1 MPQYKVEIPGQGTFN
16 VDSPEELTDAQVYAA
31 VQQQLRSEISEAP
44 QEVAA
49 PTFGGQTKEF
59 FKGLLPGGIGLVEQA
74 GMGISALLPEEQEKA
89 TQQYIKEA
97 ATTAKAPFAAAPGYE
112 DTIGRKFGEAA
123 GSIVPFL
130 ATGPFGMAGRVAGYG
145 LGIGAGAGTQVEKS
159 AAEGATEGQQTTA
172 TALGAVVGA
181 SEMFA
186 PARIL
191 KRIAQPI
198 AEGATAFVKRALVA
212 GGEEAAQEAASQAA
226 QNLITKGVYKPEQE
240 IIEQVGESAAYGGA
254 VGALAQGLLDLA
266 LGRRVRGASLE
277 QPAAGEAAPPLEP
290 GAPVAPTDEEEIPE
304 PTLRQPAPEKAGKEP
319 VLPGSAASFKERLE
333 QRKQLE
339 KAVAPYEKEQARIA
353 ALTPFDYLM
362 EQTGEVPKPT
372 KVKEGEGLVAADMT
386 GLPYAMKFAKQQIEA
401 AKYNEIE
408 PDVSKY
414 IEYLLTKPDYANI
427 LAAQAKQLPGLNA
440 KQSKSVLAALPSA
453 LKLRAE
459 AEAKKTAE
467 AEKPAETPDKDLSH
481 LEPLFNKAFEGT
493 APIIEV
499 NENLMPTR
507 NAKMV
512 RENVNTLLQQADDVE
527 AAYRAARRAG
537 NRAAAVS
544 AFAQKQG
551 ILKKL
556 NALTEETPAGD
567 LTEGKQKPPGEIDT
581 RASYAREVI
590 QLRRQQQKALEDIEV
605 TLNTLRAGDV
615 MGREVEPVRDPE
627 TGKITMKPVEIGKGA
642 AGSSGAVLAQ
652 RAESLR
658 GDYINALLK
667 EAATHRRALGKA
679 PITVDEATKAASRVY
694 DVVNEWIE
702 RSKAKPLPRFV
713 EKPEF
718 VEKIVQPAQK
728 RAGKIVRGAV
738 TERTYSEKPPAKAPE
753 GYDETDG
760 KWEKFST
767 GKPNP
772 PFVWEF
778 VDTRPVE
785 GRFNE
790 IAKLSDKEI
799 KHFKAQIDNV
809 VKSLEE
815 IPSEVSRE
823 TPLLKQQFAGAEA
836 KKTAEARGETAATA
850 SGEMRRLREY
860 VGNMI
865 DKALTRNI
873 PEGAVEETE
882 DGPIR
887 TQGIKETLERAKE
900 IIEDGKASKTLLD
913 AAQNQAARILRGED
927 LGKQIYTRRELAS
940 TKRVVDNVPGREA
953 ETRIGERRTY
963 RQVGYE
969 AALAPEGSALRELQD
984 AIKLYERTAQE
995 GEIAGE
1001 GAAGQG
1007 QLFPE
1012 TRKDIGYIRATP
1024 ANFAKS
1030 PQIKPVWEAL
1040 EQSRKLKAEIDQ
1052 KAKIDKARAV
1062 VAVKEVESLTTLV
1075 DNIKAN
1081 TKFFWADTT
1090 KWSNEALAKAFVPY
1104 PEIGT
1109 TPEEQALVNIYLKS
1123 PKSLS
1128 EQEKASVDAIIKTFT
1143 AKALPKYQEK
1153 LKQAVS
1159 MLAQGERLNDF
1170 DNKLLGFMQDS
1181 NKSVREAAEAKKQA
1195 LAPLQEA
1202 LERIRTALK
1211 ASPVLTEAQKDAIGL
1226 EGKIS
1231 DQRAKYSQTVEA
1243 AIKKTNDQMVVA
1255 RDAILNPQIEPVL
1268 RSLKAASTRLEKVLD
1283 EITNAEEAFDAMLE
1297 TKDGEERLLNSPYQV
1312 ESLRKNKETAEKLID
1327 QIQEQSKIYEDLLK
1341 QKNEDFTRS
1350 SIAVQAMLD
1359 KNVKY
1364 EREYLEILESQLAF
1378 VRGEDIDAMQEKP
1391 GERRMFEKVTAT
1403 QKYPFAARRAEEA
1416 IKVQRAALE
1425 AAKKRADA
1433 FKKETDD
1440 TKDKIEKTQKQ
1451 AATDIAAKLPGIQM
1465 LQGEV
1470 SKLKTAAEKEAE
1482 AKNKAELDLTAE
1494 TIDAGRRAQI
1504 KQTKLDELN
1513 TELENL
1519 YLDFAGRAGPTDPA
1533 LLQEFARNKKKSPAT
1548 RAYAQAKLD
1557 LYNQIEILEAQE
1569 DALKTG
1575 KPFRKPR
1582 TATTPSTAA
1591 LAGAKEFRSGSEDQI
1606 KQRQK
1611 RIDAA
1616 IDKEYARY
1624 ERLEAKATMQADKE
1638 ARKYA
1643 ENLFESDDYIE
1654 PSRQSYEFSRGT
1666 PSTGLTKA
1674 ELEAELTAGM
1684 GEPVTGRG
1692 REAQVKRALSVYE
1705 NLDDYL
1711 SQFKDATRQKLEGQI
1726 PSDAKGFVQDGKAVL
1741 FANNI
1746 AKGEGLGVL
1755 LHEVGVH
1762 IGFRNFFNQAQ
1773 YNALVK
1779 TVKSWAA
1786 REDGSME
1793 ARVGKA
1799 AMDRVKAAETPAN
1812 QIDDEL
1818 LAYAVEEAMKAG
1830 VDPEGVKKGS
1840 AVQNWLRMVVDAFR
1854 KALEKFG
1861 INAKNLTAGDLV
1873 NFAYGAAHLELKGT
1887 WHGTGV
1893 EFKEFD
1899 HAYMS
1904 TGEGHQA
1911 FGWGTYR
1918 AQQKGIAK
1926 NYQSIAA
1933 DNQTEKW
1940 MERPDVKEWFE
1951 TQKPKFTGTLPEGT
1965 PDWIL
1970 DNALFEAA
1978 TAPIKLNPYRAFRD
1992 TFKNNVEELADLR
2005 KDGRPEAAFKDAT
2018 DAEFKNKLKELEKYA
2033 ETAAEHL
2040 TAVYEEPVYKGRPHY
2055 DLFADN
2061 PAASDAIKYFK
2072 IALAMGKEPSW
2083 KNAITEAKAAAEYS
2097 MKLFEQTDLER
2108 ENNSFYERAKK
2119 TYNDLDTLDVKDF
2132 KYNPPSGPPV
2142 PEPVG
2147 YLLRT
2152 LHTRPENEYVHW
2164 DDSAD
2169 KQPPVVKA
2177 VFKRIYDSLTPP
2189 QKEFFDRAISTT
2201 PLDRQNGQDLYQ
2213 ALSAVFEKSG
2223 TPSRLSDRMAS
2234 EMLYAEGVAGIK
2246 FFDNPSR
2253 KTKQGTF
2260 NYVDFSDKEEGA
2272 QIIGVDL
2279 EPVGKTKEM
2288 LFSRAVAPGF
2298 EDALNTANDIIA
2310 KPKTVRQ
2317 RVEAN
2322 LGLAFRTQVLDR
2334 LAPLEQVAKTMLDPL
2349 KGTQMMYYLRMADQR
2364 MSFVQQAVGRGV
2376 PQLVGYKRKDGQ
2388 TEYLIESKEG
2398 VNLSSVVDTLKS
2410 APGMNAEAA
2419 NKLFTLYLAG
2429 KRADRVGYNKL
2440 NFSKTE
2446 AEIRSA
2452 VEQIEGNKEVL
2463 AVFEKAR
2470 NQYNAYN
2477 RNLMK
2482 FMESTG
2488 AMSKEVADQL
2498 ANTNDYIPY
2507 YRERNGNAELVIGGE
2522 GTFKMGSLKDQPQ
2535 LRELIGGE
2543 EKIMDFLTS
2552 SVENTSIIMDIGLRN
2567 KATTNAMFELVDLGI
2582 ARFVKPEST
2591 GPNIVRFKDKGEEK
2605 AIEINT
2611 RNTDFPADLLVK
2623 GLEGIP
2629 VNNSAVVRAMG
2640 ASSTFLRKAITLN
2653 PLYSLRQI
2661 FRDSVAAPLLSGAD
2675 MVPLLGALK
2684 QIGASA
2690 TKEKLEARG
2699 IVGGQVFTGTN
2710 EDLTAILREF
2720 QSGKIGLSQLMARA
2734 EGIAIEADATTRRAQ
2749 YDSYIKQGLS
2759 EMEATL
2765 MSLESMNF
2773 NRKGLSPSVRMAST
2787 LIPFFNAQL
2796 QSLDV
2801 LYRAMT
2807 GKMPFNER
2815 LDIQGKL
2822 YRRGMLLAGTAV
2834 AYALLMQD
2842 DEAYKNANP
2851 DEKYGNF
2858 FVRLPGLKE
2867 PIRVPIPF
2875 EIGYIFK
2882 ALPEAMV
2889 NIMANKQGD
2898 EEAYKA
2904 FKQIALQTIPGGTS
2918 LFLPA
2923 AVKPIV
2929 ENVAN
2934 YSFFTGRSLET
2945 KREQNLEAAYRYRDN
2960 TSEIVKMIGQAGNVS
2975 PIKLENLIRGYTGS
2989 MGMALAQSLNMAMP
3003 TPKGTPEQATKRL
3016 SDTAVIG
3023 PLFQPNDAG
3032 GIVGAVYD
3040 RMTEVKEVKNTFDEL
3055 VRDGRRAEAK
3065 EYLQTHLNDYAAS
3078 AIAGNAQQQMTLV
3091 TQAMNAV
3098 KASNLPPD
3106 QKREKLDELQALRIK
3121 IATNIR
3127 EAFDR
3132 TTPPEPRP

>member
-31 VQQQLRSEISEAP
+31 VRQQLRSEVSEAP

-49 PTFGGQTKEF
+49 PTVGGQTKEF

-89 TQQYIKEA
+89 TQQYIKETA
-97 ATTAKAPFAAAPGYE
+97 AAAKAPFAAAPGYE

-159 AAEGATEGQQTTA
+159 AAEGATEEQQTAA
-172 TALGAVVGA
+172 TALGSVVGA

-191 KRIAQPI
+191 KRIAEPL
-198 AEGATAFVKRALVA
+198 AAGAAALVKRAFIA

-226 QNLITKGVYKPEQE
+226 QNIITKGIYKPEQE

-266 LGRRVRGASLE
+266 LGRRVRGASSE
-277 QPAAGEAAPPLEP
+277 QPEAGEVAAPPEP
-290 GAPVAPTDEEEIPE
+290 GAPVAPTTPEEEVSE
-304 PTLRQPAPEKAGKEP
+304 PTLRQPVPEKDAKEP
-319 VLPGSAASFKERLE
+319 VLPGAAASFKDRIA

-339 KAVAPYEKEQARIA
+339 KAVAPYEKEQARVA

-362 EQTGEVPKPT
+362 EQTGEVPKPAE
-372 KVKEGEGLVAADMT
+372 VKEGEGVVTADMT

-414 IEYLLTKPDYANI
+414 IEYLITKPEYADI
-427 LAAQAKQLPGLNA
+427 LAKQVKQLPGLNA

-459 AEAKKTAE
+459 AEAKKAAE

-481 LEPLFNKAFEGT
+481 LEPLFNKAFEGKE
-493 APIIEV
+493 PIIEV

-507 NAKMV
+507 NAKIV

-527 AAYRAARRAG
+527 ATYRAARRAG

-544 AFAQKQG
+544 AFAQKQV
-551 ILKKL
+551 IIKKL

-567 LTEGKQKPPGEIDT
+567 LTAGKQKPPGEIDT
-581 RASYAREVI
+581 RASYAREVV

-615 MGREVEPVRDPE
+615 MGREIEPVRDPE
-627 TGKITMKPVEIGKGA
+627 TGQITMKPVELGKGV
-642 AGSSGAVLAQ
+642 AGASGAVLAQ
-652 RAESLR
+652 RAETLR

-694 DVVNEWIE
+694 DVVSEWIE

-728 RAGKIVRGAV
+728 RAGKIIRGAV
-738 TERTYSEKPPAKAPE
+738 TERAYSDKPPAKAPE
-753 GYDETDG
+753 GQDFTTG
-760 KWEKFST
+760 KWEKFPT

-778 VDTRPVE
+778 IDSRPVE

-790 IAKLSDKEI
+790 IARLSDKEV

-809 VKSLEE
+809 VKDLEE

-823 TPLLKQQFAGAEA
+823 TPLLKQQFAGTEA
-836 KKTAEARGETAATA
+836 QKTAEAKGETATTVDGELRRRTEFVRNLMSKPPRSPLVKGTRDALNRATDIMD
-850 SGEMRRLREY
+850 S
-860 VGNMI
+860 
-865 DKALTRNI
+865 
-873 PEGAVEETE
+873 
-882 DGPIR
+882 
-887 TQGIKETLERAKE
+887 
-900 IIEDGKASKTLLD
+900 GKASRNLLD
-913 AAQNQAARILRGED
+913 AVEYVATNLAEGRRVMPQDVQAI
-927 LGKQIYTRRELAS
+927 
-940 TKRVVDNVPGREA
+940 N
-953 ETRIGERRTY
+953 
-963 RQVGYE
+963 
-969 AALAPEGSALRELQD
+969 D

-1040 EQSRKLKAEIDQ
+1040 EQSRKLKAELDQ
-1052 KAKIDKARAV
+1052 KTKIDKAKAV
-1062 VAVKEVESLTTLV
+1062 VAINDIESLTTLV
-1075 DNIKAN
+1075 DNIKKD

-1090 KWSNEALAKAFVPY
+1090 KWSDQALAKAFVQFPD
-1104 PEIGT
+1104 IGKT
-1109 TPEEQALVNIYLKS
+1109 AEEQALVDIYLKS

-1128 EQEKASVDAIIKTFT
+1128 AADAAKVKELVSAFNT
-1143 AKALPKYQEK
+1143 KALPQYKEK
-1153 LKQAVS
+1153 LNQAVQ
-1159 MLAQGERLNDF
+1159 MLAQGERLNDV
-1170 DNKLLGFMQDS
+1170 DNRLLGFMQDT

-1195 LAPLQEA
+1195 FAPLQEA

-1211 ASPVLTEAQKDAIGL
+1211 ASPVLTEVQKDALGL

-1231 DQRAKYSQTVEA
+1231 DQRSKYGQSVEA
-1243 AIKKTNDQMVVA
+1243 AIKKTNDQMVAA

-1268 RSLKAASTRLEKVLD
+1268 RSLKAAGTRLEKVLD
-1283 EITNAEEAFDAMLE
+1283 EISNAEEAFDAMLE
-1297 TKDGEERLLNSPYQV
+1297 TKDGEERLLSSPYQV

-1364 EREYLEILESQLAF
+1364 EREYLEILEGQLAF

-1391 GERRMFEKVTAT
+1391 GERRMFEKVVST

-1416 IKVQRAALE
+1416 IKAQRAALE
-1425 AAKKRADA
+1425 SAKKRADE
-1433 FKKETDD
+1433 FKKDTAD
-1440 TKDKIEKTQKQ
+1440 TKVKLEKTQKQ
-1451 AATDIAAKLPGIQM
+1451 AATDIAEKLPGVQM
-1465 LQGEV
+1465 SQGEV

-1504 KQTKLDELN
+1504 KQTQLDELN

-1533 LLQEFARNKKKSPAT
+1533 MLQEFARNKKKSPAT

-1557 LYNQIEILEAQE
+1557 LYNKIEIIEAQE
-1569 DALKTG
+1569 DSLKTG

-1591 LAGAKEFRSGSEDQI
+1591 LAGAKEFRSGSDAQRE
-1606 KQRQK
+1606 QRQK
-1611 RIDAA
+1611 RVDAA

-1624 ERLEAKATMQADKE
+1624 ERLETKATMQADKE

-1654 PSRQSYEFSRGT
+1654 PSRQSYEFSRGV

-1692 REAQVKRALSVYE
+1692 KEAQVNRALSVYE
-1705 NLDDYL
+1705 NLDEYL
-1711 SQFKDATRQKLEGQI
+1711 SQFKDATRKKLESQI
-1726 PSDAKGFVQDGKAVL
+1726 PLDAKGFVQDGKAVL

-1830 VDPEGVKKGS
+1830 VEPEGVKKGS

-1873 NFAYGAAHLELKGT
+1873 NFAYGAAQLELKGT

-1899 HAYMS
+1899 HSYMS

-1911 FGWGTYR
+1911 FGYGTYR
-1918 AQQKGIAK
+1918 AQQKGIGK
-1926 NYQSIAA
+1926 NYQNIASE
-1933 DNQTEKW
+1933 NQVAQW
-1940 MERPDVKEWFE
+1940 AERPDVKEWFE
-1951 TQKPKFTGTLPEGT
+1951 TQRPKFTGTLPEGT
-1965 PDWIL
+1965 SDWLL
-1970 DNALFEAA
+1970 DSALYEAA
-1978 TAPIKLNPYRAFRD
+1978 MASKGLSPYRAFKD
-1992 TFKNNVEELADLR
+1992 TFKNNIKELKGLR
-2005 KDGRPEAAFKDAT
+2005 ENDMFEASFKNTT
-2018 DAEFKNKLKELEKYA
+2018 DAEFENKVKELEKFA
-2033 ETAAEHL
+2033 ETADEHL
-2040 TAVYEEPVYKGRPHY
+2040 IAVYDQPVYKGKQYHEIY
-2055 DLFADN
+2055 YKN
-2061 PAASDAIKYFK
+2061 PAASNVIH
-2072 IALAMGKEPSW
+2072 
-2083 KNAITEAKAAAEYS
+2083 
-2097 MKLFEQTDLER
+2097 LFEQLRDK
-2108 ENNSFYERAKK
+2108 NNGVAPTWKEAIEKAKVDAGIMLDSFK
-2119 TYNDLDTLDVKDF
+2119 DTPEDRVFYDRYKQVYDTIDSLDVNDF

-2147 YLLRT
+2147 YLMRT

-2164 DDSAD
+2164 DDLAD
-2169 KQPPVVKA
+2169 KQPPAIKA
-2177 VFKRIYDSLTPP
+2177 VFKNIYDSLTSP
-2189 QKEFFDRAISTT
+2189 QKGFFDRAIGTS
-2201 PLDRQNGQDLYQ
+2201 PPDRQNGQDLYQ

-2223 TPSRLSDRMAS
+2223 TPSRLSDMMAS

-2253 KTKQGTF
+2253 QAKKGTF
-2260 NYVDFSDKEEGA
+2260 NYVDFSDKGEGA
-2272 QIIGVDL
+2272 QILGVDL
-2279 EPVGKTKEM
+2279 EPVGQTKEM

-2298 EDALNTANDIIA
+2298 EDALSTANDIIA

-2334 LAPLEQVAKTMLDPL
+2334 LAPLEQIAKTMLDPL
-2349 KGTQMMYYLRMADQR
+2349 KGTQMMYYLRMSDQR

-2398 VNLSSVVDTLKS
+2398 VNLSSVVDTLKD

-2452 VEQIEGNKEVL
+2452 VKQIESNKEL
-2463 AVFEKAR
+2463 LGVFEKAR
-2470 NQYNAYN
+2470 TQYNNYN

-2488 AMSKEVADQL
+2488 AMSKEVAEQL
-2498 ANTNDYIPY
+2498 ASTNDYIPY

-2535 LRELIGGE
+2535 LKELIGGE

-2582 ARFVKPEST
+2582 ARFVKPDST
-2591 GPNIVRFKDKGEEK
+2591 GPNIVRFKDRGEEK
-2605 AIEINT
+2605 AVEINT

-2629 VNNSAVVRAMG
+2629 VNNSALIRAMG
-2640 ASSTFLRKAITLN
+2640 VPSTFLRKAITLN

-2675 MVPLLGALK
+2675 MLPIIGALK

-2710 EDLTAILREF
+2710 EDLTTILREF
-2720 QSGKIGLSQLMARA
+2720 QSGKMGLSQLMARA
-2734 EGIAIEADATTRRAQ
+2734 EGIAMEADATTRRAQ
-2749 YDSYIKQGLS
+2749 YNSYIKQGLS

-2796 QSLDV
+2796 QGLDV

-2858 FVRLPGLKE
+2858 FVRIPGLKE
-2867 PIRVPIPF
+2867 PMRIPIPF

-2889 NIMANKQGD
+2889 NIMANKQGS

-2904 FKQIALQTIPGGTS
+2904 FKQIVLQTIPGGTS
-2918 LFLPA
+2918 LFIPA
-2923 AVKPIV
+2923 AVKPVI
-2929 ENVAN
+2929 ENFAN

-2960 TSEIVKMIGQAGNVS
+2960 TSEIAKFIGQAGNVS
-2975 PIKLENLIRGYTGS
+2975 PIKIENLIRGYTGS
-2989 MGMALAQSLNMAMP
+2989 MGMALAQSFNMAMP

-3016 SDTAVIG
+3016 SETAVIG

-3040 RMTEVKEVKNTFDEL
+3040 RMTEVKEIKNTFDEL
-3055 VRDGRRAEAK
+3055 VKDGRKAEAK
-3065 EYLQTHLNDYAAS
+3065 EYLQKNLNDYAAS
-3078 AIAGNAQQQMTLV
+3078 AVGGNAQQQMTLI

-3106 QKREKLDELQALRIK
+3106 QKRAKLDELQALRIK

-3127 EAFDR
+3127 EVFDK
-3132 TTPPEPRP
+3132 TTLPASRP

>member
-1 MPQYKVEIPGQGTFN
+1 
-16 VDSPEELTDAQVYAA
+16 
-31 VQQQLRSEISEAP
+31 
-44 QEVAA
+44 
-49 PTFGGQTKEF
+49 
-59 FKGLLPGGIGLVEQA
+59 
-74 GMGISALLPEEQEKA
+74 
-89 TQQYIKEA
+89 
-97 ATTAKAPFAAAPGYE
+97 
-112 DTIGRKFGEAA
+112 
-123 GSIVPFL
+123 
-130 ATGPFGMAGRVAGYG
+130 
-145 LGIGAGAGTQVEKS
+145 
-159 AAEGATEGQQTTA
+159 
-172 TALGAVVGA
+172 
-181 SEMFA
+181 
-186 PARIL
+186 
-191 KRIAQPI
+191 
-198 AEGATAFVKRALVA
+198 
-212 GGEEAAQEAASQAA
+212 
-226 QNLITKGVYKPEQE
+226 
-240 IIEQVGESAAYGGA
+240 
-254 VGALAQGLLDLA
+254 
-266 LGRRVRGASLE
+266 
-277 QPAAGEAAPPLEP
+277 
-290 GAPVAPTDEEEIPE
+290 
-304 PTLRQPAPEKAGKEP
+304 
-319 VLPGSAASFKERLE
+319 
-333 QRKQLE
+333 
-339 KAVAPYEKEQARIA
+339 
-353 ALTPFDYLM
+353 
-362 EQTGEVPKPT
+362 
-372 KVKEGEGLVAADMT
+372 
-386 GLPYAMKFAKQQIEA
+386 
-401 AKYNEIE
+401 
-408 PDVSKY
+408 
-414 IEYLLTKPDYANI
+414 
-427 LAAQAKQLPGLNA
+427 
-440 KQSKSVLAALPSA
+440 
-453 LKLRAE
+453 
-459 AEAKKTAE
+459 
-467 AEKPAETPDKDLSH
+467 
-481 LEPLFNKAFEGT
+481 
-493 APIIEV
+493 
-499 NENLMPTR
+499 
-507 NAKMV
+507 
-512 RENVNTLLQQADDVE
+512 
-527 AAYRAARRAG
+527 
-537 NRAAAVS
+537 
-544 AFAQKQG
+544 
-551 ILKKL
+551 
-556 NALTEETPAGD
+556 
-567 LTEGKQKPPGEIDT
+567 
-581 RASYAREVI
+581 
-590 QLRRQQQKALEDIEV
+590 
-605 TLNTLRAGDV
+605 
-615 MGREVEPVRDPE
+615 
-627 TGKITMKPVEIGKGA
+627 
-642 AGSSGAVLAQ
+642 
-652 RAESLR
+652 
-658 GDYINALLK
+658 
-667 EAATHRRALGKA
+667 
-679 PITVDEATKAASRVY
+679 
-694 DVVNEWIE
+694 
-702 RSKAKPLPRFV
+702 
-713 EKPEF
+713 
-718 VEKIVQPAQK
+718 
-728 RAGKIVRGAV
+728 
-738 TERTYSEKPPAKAPE
+738 
-753 GYDETDG
+753 
-760 KWEKFST
+760 
-767 GKPNP
+767 
-772 PFVWEF
+772 
-778 VDTRPVE
+778 
-785 GRFNE
+785 
-790 IAKLSDKEI
+790 
-799 KHFKAQIDNV
+799 
-809 VKSLEE
+809 
-815 IPSEVSRE
+815 
-823 TPLLKQQFAGAEA
+823 
-836 KKTAEARGETAATA
+836 
-850 SGEMRRLREY
+850 
-860 VGNMI
+860 
-865 DKALTRNI
+865 
-873 PEGAVEETE
+873 
-882 DGPIR
+882 
-887 TQGIKETLERAKE
+887 
-900 IIEDGKASKTLLD
+900 LLD
-913 AAQNQAARILRGED
+913 AVAHTATNL
-927 LGKQIYTRRELAS
+927 
-940 TKRVVDNVPGREA
+940 
-953 ETRIGERRTY
+953 
-963 RQVGYE
+963 GYE
-969 AALAPEGSALRELQD
+969 AARSPKIAQRELQD

-1040 EQSRKLKAEIDQ
+1040 EQSRKLKAELDQ

-1062 VAVKEVESLTTLV
+1062 VAVKEVESLTALV

-1090 KWSNEALAKAFVPY
+1090 KWSDQALAKAFVPY
-1104 PEIGT
+1104 PDIGNT
-1109 TPEEQALVNIYLKS
+1109 AAEQALVDIYLKS

-1128 EQEKASVDAIIKTFT
+1128 AQEKASVDAIIKTFT

-1170 DNKLLGFMQDS
+1170 NNKLLGFMQDS

-1202 LERIRTALK
+1202 LDRIKVALK

-1231 DQRAKYSQTVEA
+1231 DQRAKYSQTVES

-1268 RSLKAASTRLEKVLD
+1268 RSLKAAGTRLEKVLD

-1297 TKDGEERLLNSPYQV
+1297 TKGGEERLLNSPYQV

-1465 LQGEV
+1465 SQGEV

-1569 DALKTG
+1569 DSLKTG

-1591 LAGAKEFRSGSEDQI
+1591 LAGAKEFRSGSDAQI
-1606 KQRQK
+1606 EQRQK

-1643 ENLFESDDYIE
+1643 EDLFESDDYIE
-1654 PSRQSYEFSRGT
+1654 PSRQSYEFSRGK

-1674 ELEAELTAGM
+1674 ELIKELDKAIGEKGLFEYTREDPYGNKEAKV
-1684 GEPVTGRG
+1684 VTI
-1692 REAQVKRALSVYE
+1692 YE
-1705 NLDDYL
+1705 NLNEYL
-1711 SQFKDATRQKLEGQI
+1711 GTLEPATRNFNKGQI

-1762 IGFRNFFNQAQ
+1762 IGFRNFFNKAQ

-1799 AMDRVKAAETPAN
+1799 AMDRVKAAKTPAN

-1830 VDPEGVKKGS
+1830 VDPKGVKKGS

-1873 NFAYGAAHLELKGT
+1873 NFAYGAAQLELKGT
-1887 WHGTGV
+1887 WHG
-1893 EFKEFD
+1893 
-1899 HAYMS
+1899 S
-1904 TGEGHQA
+1904 
-1911 FGWGTYR
+1911 
-1918 AQQKGIAK
+1918 
-1926 NYQSIAA
+1926 
-1933 DNQTEKW
+1933 
-1940 MERPDVKEWFE
+1940 
-1951 TQKPKFTGTLPEGT
+1951 
-1965 PDWIL
+1965 
-1970 DNALFEAA
+1970 
-1978 TAPIKLNPYRAFRD
+1978 
-1992 TFKNNVEELADLR
+1992 
-2005 KDGRPEAAFKDAT
+2005 
-2018 DAEFKNKLKELEKYA
+2018 DAEFTAFDTKYVGRGEGAYDRRFDGDNSLGAGPYVTPDKEYAQHYQQAVPFGKAANESGYGKYEYQDYAEALANETYKADTDRTVVEIQRVFESNLIHRYLNSLAGGGELDPIKNKSASNYISEVKERAGKMKLAATDQLDSRQKRKVNAARIEEAEEQLAYA
-2033 ETAAEHL
+2033 LRFE
-2040 TAVYEEPVYKGRPHY
+2040 
-2055 DLFADN
+2055 
-2061 PAASDAIKYFK
+2061 
-2072 IALAMGKEPSW
+2072 
-2083 KNAITEAKAAAEYS
+2083 KAANTLELSKIKGLTERPTEGNLYRTLDDIPRENVFSINSEATVGERPKIDALLKKYGPYYE
-2097 MKLFEQTDLER
+2097 LRNFEQNGKYNMNSLYYDMRDKLGVEKANELLKDAGIEALEQR
-2108 ENNSFYERAKK
+2108 NDRIYIERA
-2119 TYNDLDTLDVKDF
+2119 YLDK
-2132 KYNPPSGPPV
+2132 V
-2142 PEPVG
+2142 PEI
-2147 YLLRT
+2147 L
-2152 LHTRPENEYVHW
+2152 
-2164 DDSAD
+2164 
-2169 KQPPVVKA
+2169 
-2177 VFKRIYDSLTPP
+2177 
-2189 QKEFFDRAISTT
+2189 
-2201 PLDRQNGQDLYQ
+2201 
-2213 ALSAVFEKSG
+2213 G
-2223 TPSRLSDRMAS
+2223 T
-2234 EMLYAEGVAGIK
+2234 
-2246 FFDNPSR
+2246 N
-2253 KTKQGTF
+2253 
-2260 NYVDFSDKEEGA
+2260 
-2272 QIIGVDL
+2272 L
-2279 EPVGKTKEM
+2279 EPVGQLQTGEM

-2349 KGTQMMYYLRMADQR
+2349 KGTQMMYYLRMSDQR

-2398 VNLSSVVDTLKS
+2398 VNLSSVVDTLKD

-2452 VEQIEGNKEVL
+2452 VKQIESNKEL
-2463 AVFEKAR
+2463 LGVFEKAR
-2470 NQYNAYN
+2470 TQYNNYN

-2488 AMSKEVADQL
+2488 AMSKEVAEQL
-2498 ANTNDYIPY
+2498 ASTNDYIPY

-2535 LRELIGGE
+2535 LKELIGGE

-2582 ARFVKPEST
+2582 ARFVKPDST
-2591 GPNIVRFKDKGEEK
+2591 GPNIVRFKDRGEEK
-2605 AIEINT
+2605 AVEINT

-2629 VNNSAVVRAMG
+2629 VNNSALIRAMG
-2640 ASSTFLRKAITLN
+2640 VPSTFLRKAITLN

-2675 MVPLLGALK
+2675 MLPIIGALK

-2710 EDLTAILREF
+2710 EDLTTILREF
-2720 QSGKIGLSQLMARA
+2720 QSGKMGLSQLMARA
-2734 EGIAIEADATTRRAQ
+2734 EGIAMEADASTRRAQ

-2796 QSLDV
+2796 QGLDV

-2822 YRRGMLLAGTAV
+2822 YRRGMLLAGTSV

-2858 FVRLPGLKE
+2858 FVRIPGLKE
-2867 PIRVPIPF
+2867 PMRVPIPF

-2904 FKQIALQTIPGGTS
+2904 FKQIVLQTIPGGTS
-2918 LFLPA
+2918 LFIPA
-2923 AVKPIV
+2923 AVKPVI

-2960 TSEIVKMIGQAGNVS
+2960 TSEIAKLIGQAGNVS
-2975 PIKLENLIRGYTGS
+2975 PIKVENLIRGYTGS
-2989 MGMALAQSLNMAMP
+2989 MGMALAQSFNVAMP

-3016 SDTAVIG
+3016 SETAVIG

>member
-31 VQQQLRSEISEAP
+31 VRQQLRSEASETP
-44 QEVAA
+44 KEVAA
-49 PTFGGQTKEF
+49 PTVGGQTKEF
-59 FKGLLPGGIGLVEQA
+59 FKGLIPGGIGLVEQA

-97 ATTAKAPFAAAPGYE
+97 AATAKDPFAAAPGYE

-123 GSIVPFL
+123 GSTLPFFL
-130 ATGPFGMAGRVAGYG
+130 AGPLGLAGRVAGYG
-145 LGIGAGAGTQVEKS
+145 LGIGAGAGAQVEKS

-172 TALGAVVGA
+172 TILGAGVGA
-181 SEMFA
+181 TEMFA
-186 PARIL
+186 PTRIL
-191 KRIAQPI
+191 KRIGEPI
-198 AEGATAFVKRALVA
+198 AAGATALIKRALMA
-212 GGEEAAQEAASQAA
+212 GGEEAAQEAAAQAA
-226 QNLITKGVYKPEQE
+226 QNLISKGIYKPEQE

-266 LGRRVRGASLE
+266 LGRRGRGASSE
-277 QPAAGEAAPPLEP
+277 QPEAGEAAAPPEP
-290 GAPVAPTDEEEIPE
+290 GAPVAPTTPEEEVPE
-304 PTLRQPAPEKAGKEP
+304 PTLRQPVSEKVAKEP
-319 VLPGSAASFKERLE
+319 VLPGAAASFKERLE

-339 KAVAPYEKEQARIA
+339 KAVAPYEKEQARVA

-362 EQTGEVPKPT
+362 EQTSEVPKPT

-386 GLPYAMKFAKQQIEA
+386 GLSYAMKFAKQQIEA

-427 LAAQAKQLPGLNA
+427 LATHAKQLPGLNA
-440 KQSKSVLAALPSA
+440 KQSKSVLSALPSA

-459 AEAKKTAE
+459 AEAKKIAE

-481 LEPLFNKAFEGT
+481 LEPLFNKAFEGKE
-493 APIIEV
+493 PIIEV

-507 NAKMV
+507 NAKIV

-527 AAYRAARRAG
+527 ATYRAARRAG

-544 AFAQKQG
+544 AFAQKQV
-551 ILKKL
+551 ITKKL
-556 NALTEETPAGD
+556 NALVEETPAGA
-567 LTEGKQKPPGEIDT
+567 LTEEKQKPPGEIDT

-590 QLRRQQQKALEDIEV
+590 QLRRQQQKALEDIEI

-615 MGREVEPVRDPE
+615 MGREVEPVRDPD

-642 AGSSGAVLAQ
+642 AGASGAVLAQ

-702 RSKAKPLPRFV
+702 RSKAKPLPRSV

-728 RAGKIVRGAV
+728 RAGKIIRGAV
-738 TERTYSEKPPAKAPE
+738 TKRTYSDKPPAKAPE

-760 KWEKFST
+760 KWEKFPT
-767 GKPNP
+767 GKANP

-778 VDTRPVE
+778 IDSRPVE

-790 IAKLSDKEI
+790 IARLSDKEV

-809 VKSLEE
+809 IKDLEE

-850 SGEMRRLREY
+850 SGELRRLREY

-865 DKALTRNI
+865 DKALTRNP
-873 PEGAVEETE
+873 PEE
-882 DGPIR
+882 I
-887 TQGIKETLERAKE
+887 QNSLEGAKE

-927 LGKQIYTRRELAS
+927 LGKQVYTRRELAS
-940 TKRVVDNVPGREA
+940 SKRVVDNVPGREA

-1012 TRKDIGYIRATP
+1012 TRKDIGYIRANP

-1040 EQSRKLKAEIDQ
+1040 EQSRKLKAELDQ
-1052 KAKIDKARAV
+1052 KTQIDKARAV
-1062 VAVKEVESLTTLV
+1062 VAVKEVESLTALV

-1090 KWSNEALAKAFVPY
+1090 KWSDQALAKAFVPY
-1104 PEIGT
+1104 PDIGNT
-1109 TPEEQALVNIYLKS
+1109 AAEQALVDIYLKS

-1128 EQEKASVDAIIKTFT
+1128 AQDKVTVNALIKTFA

-1170 DNKLLGFMQDS
+1170 NNKLLGFMQDS

-1202 LERIRTALK
+1202 LDRIKVALK
-1211 ASPVLTEAQKDAIGL
+1211 ASPVLTEAQKEAIGL

-1231 DQRAKYSQTVEA
+1231 DQRAKYSQSVEA

-1268 RSLKAASTRLEKVLD
+1268 RSLKAAGTRLEKVLD

-1297 TKDGEERLLNSPYQV
+1297 TEGGEERLLSSPYQV

-1364 EREYLEILESQLAF
+1364 EREYLEILEGQLAF

-1416 IKVQRAALE
+1416 IKAQRAALE

-1451 AATDIAAKLPGIQM
+1451 AATDIAEKLPGIQM
-1465 LQGEV
+1465 SQGEV

-1569 DALKTG
+1569 DSLKTG
-1575 KPFRKPR
+1575 KPFKKPR

-1624 ERLEAKATMQADKE
+1624 ERLETKATMQADKE

-1643 ENLFESDDYIE
+1643 EDLFESDDYIE
-1654 PSRQSYEFSRGT
+1654 PSRQSYEFSRGV

-1726 PSDAKGFVQDGKAVL
+1726 PTDAKGFVQDGKAVL

-1873 NFAYGAAHLELKGT
+1873 NFAYGAAQLELKGT

-1899 HAYMS
+1899 HSYMS

-1911 FGWGTYR
+1911 FGYGTYR
-1918 AQQKGIAK
+1918 AQQKGIGQ
-1926 NYQSIAA
+1926 NYQRIAA
-1933 DNQTEKW
+1933 ENQTEKW
-1940 MERPDVKEWFE
+1940 MERPDVKEWYE

-1965 PDWIL
+1965 PDWFL
-1970 DNALFEAA
+1970 ESALY
-1978 TAPIKLNPYRAFRD
+1978 TAGGVSKGVNPYQAFKFAFED
-1992 TFKNNVEELADLR
+1992 NIEELENLPSVDDAGFKNVTN
-2005 KDGRPEAAFKDAT
+2005 
-2018 DAEFKNKLKELEKYA
+2018 AEFKNKIKELKDLAKNADEY
-2033 ETAAEHL
+2033 L
-2040 TAVYEEPVYKGRPHY
+2040 TVVYDEPVYKGKPHY
-2055 DLFADN
+2055 ALFADN
-2061 PAASDAIKYFK
+2061 PAAHSVLQFFRT
-2072 IALAMGKEPSW
+2072 ALATGKEPSW
-2083 KNAITEAKAAAEYS
+2083 KNAFAEAKAEAEHTL
-2097 MKLFEQTDLER
+2097 KVFEQTDLEKE
-2108 ENNSFYERAKK
+2108 ENAFLKRFKKIYE
-2119 TYNDLDTLDVKDF
+2119 DLATLDLADF

-2147 YLLRT
+2147 YLMRT

-2164 DDSAD
+2164 DDLAD
-2169 KQPPVVKA
+2169 KQPPVVKT
-2177 VFKRIYDSLTPP
+2177 VFKRIYDSFTPP

-2234 EMLYAEGVAGIK
+2234 EMLHAEGVAGIK

-2260 NYVDFSDKEEGA
+2260 NYVDFSDKGEGA
-2272 QIIGVDL
+2272 QILGVDL
-2279 EPVGKTKEM
+2279 EPVGQTKEM

-2334 LAPLEQVAKTMLDPL
+2334 LAPLEQIANTMLDPL
-2349 KGTQMMYYLRMADQR
+2349 KGTQMMYYLRMSDQR

-2398 VNLSSVVDTLKS
+2398 VNLSSVVDTLKD

-2429 KRADRVGYNKL
+2429 KRAERVGYNKL

-2446 AEIRSA
+2446 SEIRSA
-2452 VEQIEGNKEVL
+2452 VTQIEGNKEL
-2463 AVFEKAR
+2463 LGVFEKAR
-2470 NQYNAYN
+2470 TQYNNYN

-2488 AMSKEVADQL
+2488 AMSKEVAEQL
-2498 ANTNDYIPY
+2498 ASTNDYIPY

-2535 LRELIGGE
+2535 LKELIGGE

-2582 ARFVKPEST
+2582 ARFVKPDST
-2591 GPNIVRFKDKGEEK
+2591 GPNIVRFKDRGEEK
-2605 AIEINT
+2605 AVEINT

-2623 GLEGIP
+2623 VLEGIRGKGNGEEGMIE
-2629 VNNSAVVRAMG
+2629 V
-2640 ASSTFLRKAITLN
+2640 
-2653 PLYSLRQI
+2653 
-2661 FRDSVAAPLLSGAD
+2661 
-2675 MVPLLGALK
+2675 ALK
-2684 QIGASA
+2684 
-2690 TKEKLEARG
+2690 
-2699 IVGGQVFTGTN
+2699 
-2710 EDLTAILREF
+2710 LT
-2720 QSGKIGLSQLMARA
+2720 
-2734 EGIAIEADATTRRAQ
+2734 D
-2749 YDSYIKQGLS
+2749 
-2759 EMEATL
+2759 
-2765 MSLESMNF
+2765 
-2773 NRKGLSPSVRMAST
+2773 
-2787 LIPFFNAQL
+2787 
-2796 QSLDV
+2796 
-2801 LYRAMT
+2801 MT
-2807 GKMPFNER
+2807 GE
-2815 LDIQGKL
+2815 
-2822 YRRGMLLAGTAV
+2822 LLKT
-2834 AYALLMQD
+2834 
-2842 DEAYKNANP
+2842 
-2851 DEKYGNF
+2851 
-2858 FVRLPGLKE
+2858 LK
-2867 PIRVPIPF
+2867 
-2875 EIGYIFK
+2875 
-2882 ALPEAMV
+2882 
-2889 NIMANKQGD
+2889 
-2898 EEAYKA
+2898 
-2904 FKQIALQTIPGGTS
+2904 
-2918 LFLPA
+2918 
-2923 AVKPIV
+2923 
-2929 ENVAN
+2929 
-2934 YSFFTGRSLET
+2934 
-2945 KREQNLEAAYRYRDN
+2945 
-2960 TSEIVKMIGQAGNVS
+2960 
-2975 PIKLENLIRGYTGS
+2975 
-2989 MGMALAQSLNMAMP
+2989 
-3003 TPKGTPEQATKRL
+3003 
-3016 SDTAVIG
+3016 
-3023 PLFQPNDAG
+3023 
-3032 GIVGAVYD
+3032 
-3040 RMTEVKEVKNTFDEL
+3040 
-3055 VRDGRRAEAK
+3055 
-3065 EYLQTHLNDYAAS
+3065 
-3078 AIAGNAQQQMTLV
+3078 
-3091 TQAMNAV
+3091 
-3098 KASNLPPD
+3098 
-3106 QKREKLDELQALRIK
+3106 
-3121 IATNIR
+3121 
-3127 EAFDR
+3127 
-3132 TTPPEPRP
+3132 

>member
-31 VQQQLRSEISEAP
+31 VRQQLRSEVSEAP

-97 ATTAKAPFAAAPGYE
+97 AATAKAPFAAAPGYE
-112 DTIGRKFGEAA
+112 DTIPRKFGEAA
-123 GSIVPFL
+123 GSTLPFFL
-130 ATGPFGMAGRVAGYG
+130 AGPLGLAGRIAGRG

-159 AAEGATEGQQTTA
+159 AAEGATEGEQTVA
-172 TALGAVVGA
+172 TVLGAGVGA
-181 SEMFA
+181 TEMYA
-186 PARIL
+186 PLRIL
-191 KRIAQPI
+191 KRIGEPI
-198 AEGATAFVKRALVA
+198 AAGATALIKRALMA
-212 GGEEAAQEAASQAA
+212 GGEEAAQEAAAQAA
-226 QNLITKGVYKPEQE
+226 QNLISKGIYKPEQE

-266 LGRRVRGASLE
+266 LGRRGRGASSE
-277 QPAAGEAAPPLEP
+277 QPAAGEPVPPSEP
-290 GAPVAPTDEEEIPE
+290 GAPVAPTTPEEEIPE
-304 PTLRQPAPEKAGKEP
+304 PTLRQPVPEKVAKEP
-319 VLPGSAASFKERLE
+319 MLPGSAASFKERLD

-353 ALTPFDYLM
+353 ALHPFDYLM

-427 LAAQAKQLPGLNA
+427 LVAQAKQLPGLNA

-481 LEPLFNKAFEGT
+481 LEPLFNKAFEGKE
-493 APIIEV
+493 PIIEV

-507 NAKMV
+507 NAKIV

-544 AFAQKQG
+544 AFSQKQV
-551 ILKKL
+551 ITKKL
-556 NALTEETPAGD
+556 NALVEETPAGA
-567 LTEGKQKPPGEIDT
+567 LTAGKQKPPGEIDT

-590 QLRRQQQKALEDIEV
+590 QLRRQQQKALGDIEI

-642 AGSSGAVLAQ
+642 AGASGAVLAQ

-694 DVVNEWIE
+694 DVVSEWIE

-728 RAGKIVRGAV
+728 RAGKIIRGAV
-738 TERTYSEKPPAKAPE
+738 TERAYSEKPPAKPPE

-760 KWEKFST
+760 KWEKFPT

-778 VDTRPVE
+778 IDSRPVE

-790 IAKLSDKEI
+790 IAKLSDKEV

-809 VKSLEE
+809 VKDLEE

-850 SGEMRRLREY
+850 SGELRRLREY

-865 DKALTRNI
+865 DKALTRNP
-873 PEGAVEETE
+873 PEE
-882 DGPIR
+882 I
-887 TQGIKETLERAKE
+887 QNSLERAKE

-927 LGKQIYTRRELAS
+927 LGKQVYTRRELAS
-940 TKRVVDNVPGREA
+940 SKRVVDNVPGREA

-1012 TRKDIGYIRATP
+1012 TRKDIGYIRANP

-1040 EQSRKLKAEIDQ
+1040 EQSRKLKAELDQ
-1052 KAKIDKARAV
+1052 KTQIDKARAV
-1062 VAVKEVESLTTLV
+1062 VAVKEVESLTALV

-1090 KWSNEALAKAFVPY
+1090 KWSDQALAKAFVPY
-1104 PEIGT
+1104 PDIGNT
-1109 TPEEQALVNIYLKS
+1109 AAEQALVDIYLKS

-1128 EQEKASVDAIIKTFT
+1128 AQDKVSVDALIKTFT

-1170 DNKLLGFMQDS
+1170 NNKLLGFMQDS

-1202 LERIRTALK
+1202 LDRIKVALK
-1211 ASPVLTEAQKDAIGL
+1211 ASPVLTEAQKEAIGL

-1231 DQRAKYSQTVEA
+1231 DQRAKYSQSVET

-1268 RSLKAASTRLEKVLD
+1268 RSLKAAGTRLEKVLD

-1312 ESLRKNKETAEKLID
+1312 ESLRKNKATAEKLID

-1378 VRGEDIDAMQEKP
+1378 VRGENIDAMQEKP

-1416 IKVQRAALE
+1416 IKAQRAALE

-1451 AATDIAAKLPGIQM
+1451 AATDIAEKLPGIQM
-1465 LQGEV
+1465 SQGEV

-1504 KQTKLDELN
+1504 KQAKLDELN
-1513 TELENL
+1513 EQLENL

-1624 ERLEAKATMQADKE
+1624 ERLEARATMQADKE

-1643 ENLFESDDYIE
+1643 EDLFESDDYIE
-1654 PSRQSYEFSRGT
+1654 PSRQNYEFSRGV
-1666 PSTGLTKA
+1666 PSKGLTKA

-1692 REAQVKRALSVYE
+1692 KEAQVKRALSVYE
-1705 NLDDYL
+1705 NLDEYL
-1711 SQFKDATRQKLEGQI
+1711 SQFKDATRQKLESQI

-1779 TVKSWAA
+1779 TVKSWVA

-1873 NFAYGAAHLELKGT
+1873 NFAYGAAQLELKGT

-1904 TGEGHQA
+1904 SGEGHQA
-1911 FGWGTYR
+1911 FGYGTYR
-1918 AQQKGIAK
+1918 AQQKGIGK
-1926 NYQSIAA
+1926 NYQRIASE
-1933 DNQTEKW
+1933 NQVAQW
-1940 MERPDVKEWFE
+1940 AERPDVKEWFE

-1965 PDWIL
+1965 PDWFL
-1970 DNALFEAA
+1970 ESALFEAA
-1978 TAPIKLNPYRAFRD
+1978 TAPKGLNPYRVFKD
-1992 TFKNNVEELADLR
+1992 TFKNNIKELENLPSVD
-2005 KDGRPEAAFKDAT
+2005 EAGFKNVT
-2018 DAEFKNKLKELEKYA
+2018 NAEFKNKIKELKDLA
-2033 ETAAEHL
+2033 ETAADNL
-2040 TAVYEEPVYKGRPHY
+2040 TAVYDEPVYKGRPHY
-2055 DLFADN
+2055 ELFGDS
-2061 PAASDAIKYFK
+2061 PAAHAVLKFFRTD
-2072 IALAMGKEPSW
+2072 LATGKEPSW
-2083 KNAITEAKAAAEYS
+2083 KNAFAEAKADAEQT
-2097 MKLFEQTDLER
+2097 MKVFEQTDLEK
-2108 ENNSFYERAKK
+2108 ESNAFYKRFKQV
-2119 TYNDLDTLDVKDF
+2119 YDTIDSLDVNDF

-2169 KQPPVVKA
+2169 KQPPVVKT
-2177 VFKRIYDSLTPP
+2177 VFKRIYNSLTPP
-2189 QKEFFDRAISTT
+2189 QKEFFDRSIGTT

-2260 NYVDFSDKEEGA
+2260 NYVDFSDKGEGA
-2272 QIIGVDL
+2272 QILGVDL
-2279 EPVGKTKEM
+2279 EPVGQTKEM

-2334 LAPLEQVAKTMLDPL
+2334 LAPLEQIANTMLDPL
-2349 KGTQMMYYLRMADQR
+2349 KGTQMMYYLRMSDQR

-2398 VNLSSVVDTLKS
+2398 VNLSSVVDTLKD

-2429 KRADRVGYNKL
+2429 KRAERVGYNKL

-2446 AEIRSA
+2446 SEIRSA
-2452 VEQIEGNKEVL
+2452 VTQIESNKEL
-2463 AVFEKAR
+2463 LGVFEKAR
-2470 NQYNAYN
+2470 TQYNNYN

-2488 AMSKEVADQL
+2488 AMSKEVAEQL
-2498 ANTNDYIPY
+2498 ASTNDYIPY

-2535 LRELIGGE
+2535 LKELIGGE

-2582 ARFVKPEST
+2582 ARFVKPDST
-2591 GPNIVRFKDKGEEK
+2591 GPNIVRFKDRGEEK
-2605 AIEINT
+2605 AVEINT

-2629 VNNSAVVRAMG
+2629 VNNSALIKAMG
-2640 ASSTFLRKAITLN
+2640 VPSNFLRKAITLN

-2675 MVPLLGALK
+2675 MLPIIGALK

-2710 EDLTAILREF
+2710 EDLTTILREF
-2720 QSGKIGLSQLMARA
+2720 QSGKMGLSQLMARA
-2734 EGIAIEADATTRRAQ
+2734 EGIAMEADASTRRAQ

-2773 NRKGLSPSVRMAST
+2773 NRKGVSPSVRMAST

-2796 QSLDV
+2796 QGLDV

-2867 PIRVPIPF
+2867 PMRIPIPF

-2904 FKQIALQTIPGGTS
+2904 FKQIVLQTIPGGTS
-2918 LFLPA
+2918 LFIPA
-2923 AVKPIV
+2923 AVKPVI

-2960 TSEIVKMIGQAGNVS
+2960 TSEIAKLIGQAGNVS
-2975 PIKLENLIRGYTGS
+2975 PIKVENLIRGYTGS
-2989 MGMALAQSLNMAMP
+2989 MGMALAQSFNVAMP

-3016 SDTAVIG
+3016 SETAVIG

-3078 AIAGNAQQQMTLV
+3078 AVGGNAQQQMTLI

-3106 QKREKLDELQALRIK
+3106 QKRAKLDELQALRIK

-3127 EAFDR
+3127 EVFDR
-3132 TTPPEPRP
+3132 TTLQASRP